1 MAFDVEQLFQSIDII
16 LTQRLQDVNFDKT
29 IICTIVDD
37 SDKKNGCYV
46 VSDGTIKFNAY
57 VSDATYRKDDQV
69 RVSILNGDFSEKKFI
84 TGKYTRDE
92 SSSPITYKSP
102 LESIIPITDNLV
114 TETRNNN
121 NGVNGLKANSEV
133 IQTELWRADLTS
145 NNEFRDLQSNG
156 IYNTLTLK
164 ADFKTLLSKY
174 DLVSG
179 NYGLR
184 LDLFIQPSFDNP
196 TQRIRR
202 YVTLDSSEM
211 MGNPYAF
218 AVYSTQAKKVD
229 IVSTGVIAEMVLWM
243 YQSINGD
250 GEGRKFIEKSGKEIP
265 VNEYIDDILV
275 KNIEIGFG
283 SDIEKV
289 ENNTL
294 QIFTSSPPYYVYQD
308 PTDFT
313 NKKDIELLWYNKTD
327 ENKYIGFSD
336 CEYDP
341 DYDEIEYLELSNQDA
356 RLCAQLGRDD
366 IPDDE
371 NGLKLAADLKDAKP
385 LMIKARDIFTSD
397 ISEILQS
404 LQRQIVKNSDE
415 LNTMIDDLVGQ
426 NKGLMT
432 VWNQANTAIENWS
445 NSYVNN
451 LQWAYN
457 KQNNIDNNEITFIE
471 GENTDYYVE
480 YCNAINNGIK
490 LLFNNDPDNKG
501 FFNQFD
507 AKTQPT
513 SGYLSANRGNY
524 DLYSYRVANEVEK
537 IESLLSQIDELL
549 NGNYEKLQRY
559 NDVNYKFYKYK
570 VTDFSPYHNKYCLYW
585 YRYERGYKLDYI
597 TQNREYSYGNFVG
610 DGWRRLTIEDE
621 GIKHNNFGLPN
632 QEDSKNPGYYAA
644 KPVGQSLSRTMD
656 RNLTEEKYMAV
667 LFRNHEMYKSNVI
680 TFINSEPDL
689 IPNDIFIDK
698 KDALKIEHDVASY
711 EHYQSYNEFNLLKS
725 LEDGG
730 KVRQLKCFYEGLFR
744 GDEALIDAG
753 IYWYIP
759 NHSTMLTVDVDDL
772 IKEGFNTDYYC
783 EKQEEKTKY
792 SIDGYTYF
800 YKKIRSEQKTIKNE
814 DGEDELITTSC
825 AADRYFFYKIKPIL
839 EKDAKN
845 NTIFVKAY
853 LKGVEDPVEGEITM
867 TFSTFGTNGTK
878 YTLSI
883 APATSKSSV
892 GGKDETK
899 PLELAVRFKD
909 NQNNSIPITDA
920 SDNNQLNS
928 AYKFSIE
935 SWNNLPNAYSYN
947 ILKDKDSNVTGLNI
961 FLSDEVKNTWDKNTP
976 YFGIINAKIQFDMEG
991 QEIDNSVEKYQKYR
1005 VTDLNTLYAVP
1016 YSSADMYYMSGATH
1030 VVYNNQGVVSYVSE
1044 DKYELYTIN
1053 DKGNTPVE
1061 NQIWSI
1067 RYYDKDGKQITNGT
1081 GNSEIQKTWNMLVNY
1096 MPIINSE
1103 NRLTPAPL
1111 YIEGLDYI
1119 PVVICEVNGNIAWV
1133 QPIII
1138 TQNRYASSTL
1148 NDWNGSF
1155 TIDEKNGT
1163 VLATSF
1169 GAGKKENDNSFS
1181 GVLMGD
1187 IAKGKNFD
1195 NDNIDGLGI
1204 YGFNKGAQSFCL
1216 SSDGRAFFG
1225 KAGSGRIYFDGDK
1238 GTISSAS
1245 YEIARRDYKEV
1256 SSSGTLI
1263 DLDDGYIHM
1272 LGSTLNKT
1280 PDITVNERNEI
1291 AQAEILLSTGYLDG
1305 FSNAYFKIRS
1315 KEQFNKDHYLIYI
1328 GDKDYYLQTD
1338 NYSEVVFNSTD
1349 QKPNDTNS
1357 GSLNPNGNGSGFK
1370 LNLKDGMID
1379 AYNFKLTSKNVM
1391 INSRDDYDPYFI
1403 VKNNEGKNLI
1413 CVGEFGTGNNR
1424 YEDFYL
1430 QSPSFQSATNENEG
1444 QGIRI
1449 NLIKDPSIEAYN
1461 FTLSAGWAKYK
1472 PIVTVSDGNKTGGTY
1487 LEVNTILNNEVKT
1500 LVHISKDSQYL
1511 KSSNYEDGESG
1522 MLLDIG
1528 GNKLH
1533 AYTGFLLRA
1542 QGPTGQDQL
1551 SRFIE
1556 INAGAEGAE
1565 GTPLMVG
1572 SNFQVDWAGNIKCTG
1587 LNAENATLSGKLYTT
1602 NLEVEGTLVGGTID
1616 GATIIGGVLKV
1627 GATSGSEDNLTYQL
1641 YADESGVTIQNAVIQ
1656 NCTIE
1661 NSSITNGD
1669 GSSAKVY
1676 IPKGGSGGLI
1686 TSNNFITCYV
1696 TNTLYVGTST
1706 SSPSNDTTPANINPN
1721 SRAMYP
1727 APDAGGSI
1735 TVPNAGKKGTIQ
1747 MYSGQILFDGNVSIT
1762 NNDAGLYLVADKIT
1776 CSDILE
1782 SENIYTTSLS
1792 SGGTSDITV
1801 TSTLNL
1807 SGCNIVI
1814 DGDTIEDIIADFITN
1829 NVTIELT
1836 TTDNNAGISGSNG
1849 SYLVTSP
1856 KYYLYSNTAPSID
1869 ETKTGQRITTYSS
1882 LSQPTNAMW
1891 YTTCNSYG
1899 IPITAKLVIKK

>member
-490 LLFNNDPDNKG
+490 LLFNNDPNNKG

-507 AKTQPT
+507 EKTQPT

-632 QEDSKNPGYYAA
+632 QKDSKNPGYYAA

-667 LFRNHEMYKSNVI
+667 LFRNHEMYKSNII

-825 AADRYFFYKIKPIL
+825 AADRYFFYKIKSIL

-928 AYKFSIE
+928 AYKFSVE

-1216 SSDGRAFFG
+1216 SSDGRVFFG

-1256 SSSGTLI
+1256 GSSGMLI

-1272 LGSTLNKT
+1272 LGDTDNSE
-1280 PDITVNERNEI
+1280 PDIKGT
-1291 AQAEILLSTGYLDG
+1291 AQAEVLLSTGRVGLVG
-1305 FSNAYFKIRS
+1305 ATNAYFKIRS
-1315 KEQFNKDHYLIYI
+1315 KNQTAEDHYLIYI
-1328 GDKDYYLQTD
+1328 DDKNYYLQTD
-1338 NYSEVVFNSTD
+1338 NYIEAGFDSSDRITSDDNNPLKVGAGLKLDLS
-1349 QKPNDTNS
+1349 S
-1357 GSLNPNGNGSGFK
+1357 GIL
-1370 LNLKDGMID
+1370 D
-1379 AYNFKLTSKNVM
+1379 AYNFKLNSKNVM
-1391 INSRDDYDPYFI
+1391 INSQDKYNPYFV
-1403 VKNNEGKNLI
+1403 VKNNEGRNLI
-1413 CVGEFGTGNNR
+1413 YAGGNGK
-1424 YEDFYL
+1424 YEEFYL
-1430 QSPSFQSATNENEG
+1430 QSATYQSATSVDSGNG
-1444 QGIRI
+1444 TGIRI
-1449 NLIKDPSIEAYN
+1449 DLTDNPKLDAYN
-1461 FTLSAGWAKYK
+1461 FNLSAGWTGIN
-1472 PIVTVSDGNKTGGTY
+1472 PVVTISDGGSTKLGTY
-1487 LEVNTILNNEVKT
+1487 FEVNAKTDDETNGKTI
-1500 LVHISKDSQYL
+1500 VHISGNNQYFQSADYNGVDKGMRLDLKEKRLSAYGGFYLSATDGSQD
-1511 KSSNYEDGESG
+1511 KETGATNY
-1522 MLLDIG
+1522 I
-1528 GNKLH
+1528 
-1533 AYTGFLLRA
+1533 
-1542 QGPTGQDQL
+1542 
-1551 SRFIE
+1551 I
-1556 INAGAEGAE
+1556 INANA
-1565 GTPLMVG
+1565 GTNGYPLIIG
-1572 SNFQVDWAGNIKCTG
+1572 SKFQVDWSGTLTCTG
-1587 LNAENATLSGKLYTT
+1587 INAINGKFSGELSAAT
-1602 NLEVEGTLVGGTID
+1602 GTFAGELTAATGTFSGTIS
-1616 GATIIGGVLKV
+1616 GGSITIGENFSVDSSGNLIASNGTFSGSISASNISNSTYSGG
-1627 GATSGSEDNLTYQL
+1627 TSGSGKYFSFDS
-1641 YADESGVTIQNAVIQ
+1641 DG

-1661 NSSITNGD
+1661 GSITATRGKIGPWYIDTTGIYSSSNAGGVCLSTSGVRPSGQGKTTVQWDDICAVANAFGESGTLRVLSGGVSTGTNPSLTLAGGFYVGSSIAENKVLIRSD
-1669 GSSAKVY
+1669 VPASSVETECTFITGASLSGNK
-1676 IPKGGSGGLI
+1676 ITFSRSKITIKKGIITAI
-1686 TSNNFITCYV
+1686 TSV
-1696 TNTLYVGTST
+1696 TNTQITI
-1706 SSPSNDTTPANINPN
+1706 PS
-1721 SRAMYP
+1721 
-1727 APDAGGSI
+1727 
-1735 TVPNAGKKGTIQ
+1735 
-1747 MYSGQILFDGNVSIT
+1747 
-1762 NNDAGLYLVADKIT
+1762 
-1776 CSDILE
+1776 E
-1782 SENIYTTSLS
+1782 
-1792 SGGTSDITV
+1792 
-1801 TSTLNL
+1801 
-1807 SGCNIVI
+1807 
-1814 DGDTIEDIIADFITN
+1814 
-1829 NVTIELT
+1829 
-1836 TTDNNAGISGSNG
+1836 
-1849 SYLVTSP
+1849 
-1856 KYYLYSNTAPSID
+1856 
-1869 ETKTGQRITTYSS
+1869 
-1882 LSQPTNAMW
+1882 
-1891 YTTCNSYG
+1891 
-1899 IPITAKLVIKK
+1899 